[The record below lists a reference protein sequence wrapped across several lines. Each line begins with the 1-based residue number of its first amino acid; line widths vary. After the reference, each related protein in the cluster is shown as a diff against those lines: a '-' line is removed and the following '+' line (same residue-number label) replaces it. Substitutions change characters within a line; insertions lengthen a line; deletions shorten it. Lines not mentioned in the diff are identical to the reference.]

1 MPNNSGQFLAMIEL
15 LRDPVWQFVGALLA
29 AIAIGIA
36 ILVYYRQRRR
46 KRLGYQILANT
57 PVLTVDEEI
66 RGKLKIW
73 YEDIPVRNLQLL
85 LLKFIN
91 TGNVPI
97 ATADFERPLS
107 ITFGSEA
114 KILSSEIIAS
124 SPSDLS
130 PSISATTHG
139 IALAPL
145 LLNPNDYFTIK
156 ALVSERQGG
165 VSVTARI
172 IGVER
177 VVYLKESLLIK
188 RGALLFAFVLSGLLS
203 GIVSN
208 WLTVLTTVTRWKAP
222 FYYAA
227 FGVAVIALAISYFIV
242 NFSGKRTKHRNQP
255 LAQHDN

>member
-1 MPNNSGQFLAMIEL
+1 MMGLF
-15 LRDPVWQFVGALLA
+15 RDPVWQFIGAVLA

-36 ILVYYRQRRR
+36 ILIYFRQRRR

-57 PVLTVDEEI
+57 PVLTVDEQI
-66 RGKLKIW
+66 RGKIKVS

-85 LLKFIN
+85 LLKFSN

-107 ITFGSEA
+107 ISFGSEA
-114 KILSSEIIAS
+114 KILSSEVIAS
-124 SPSDLS
+124 RPSDLS
-130 PSISATTHG
+130 PSISATGDG

-165 VSVTARI
+165 VSITARI

-177 VVYLKESLLIK
+177 VVYLKDSLIK
-188 RGALLFAFVLSGLLS
+188 RRAPLVATGAALGLCFGMISNWMASLPAKWRDRAADLVL
-203 GIVSN
+203 GIV
-208 WLTVLTTVTRWKAP
+208 TI
-222 FYYAA
+222 
-227 FGVAVIALAISYFIV
+227 AVLAISFVKYRRRQR
-242 NFSGKRTKHRNQP
+242 K
-255 LAQHDN
+255 AEHDD